1 MKSKRKLP
9 LNTVASFTH
18 CAVRLRVTLN
28 DDVVNFCHI
37 ICHVGKWLML
47 KMQKQLLFFYIS
59 TPQEEEIFLT
69 IRVTIVISCSSLLR
83 KESFISCRARG
94 AVQQFW

>member
-1 MKSKRKLP
+1 MEHPRPIVQNNTVRKGFVKLKRKLP

-69 IRVTIVISCSSLLR
+69 IRVTIVIFL
-83 KESFISCRARG
+83 
-94 AVQQFW
+94 